1 MSNNLY
7 RIFIRVDANIT
18 IGRGHIS
25 RSLALARMLKEQF
38 EIVFISIENSH
49 DYCLNII
56 HEFPHIF
63 IAEEID
69 IEKYLTIND
78 ILVLD
83 GYKFNELQIKKLK
96 TRVRNIA
103 VIHDFGTVPTYADL
117 IINQTPG
124 IVPEDYIGCI
134 NIRLCLGLD
143 YCLVSPELIELREKL
158 VRGNNT
164 NGILVCFGGADP
176 LSLCEKFVNELL
188 EQGFNHQIVAVG
200 RLSKP
205 LTEYSNVHHVQTI
218 DPIGLAHLMIG
229 SRVNLLSSSVVAL
242 EAATLG
248 CAIFAI
254 WYTEN
259 QAANYRGLT
268 EMGLA
273 EGGGYIGTNSEVTL
287 SVKKLIS
294 LYHNSNSVEILRNRA
309 FTKIDGQSNKRILS
323 AFNSMVNR
331 E

>member
-1 MSNNLY
+1 MNNNLKQ
-7 RIFIRVDANIT
+7 IFFRVDANIT
-18 IGRGHIS
+18 LGRGHMS

-38 EIVFISIENSH
+38 KIIFISLENCR
-49 DYCLNII
+49 DYCSNIT

-63 IAEEID
+63 ISAEIEID
-69 IEKYLTIND
+69 KHLTVND

-83 GYKFNELQIKKLK
+83 GYQFNELQITKLK
-96 TRVRNIA
+96 THVRNIA
-103 VIHDFGTVPTYADL
+103 VIHDFGSVPSYADL

-134 NIRLCLGLD
+134 NVRLCLGLD
-143 YCLVSPELIELREKL
+143 YCLVSPELIGLRKKL
-158 VRGNNT
+158 VREKNT
-164 NGILVCFGGADP
+164 NGLLVCFGGADP
-176 LSLCEKFVNELL
+176 LSLCEKFVKELL
-188 EQGFNHQIVAVG
+188 EQGFKHQIVAVG

-205 LTEYSNVHHVQTI
+205 LTEYSNVLHVQTI

-229 SRVNLLSSSVVAL
+229 SRVTLLSSSVVAF

-273 EGGGYIGTNSEVTL
+273 EGGGYIGSNSEVTH

-294 LYHNSNSVEILRNRA
+294 LYNDANNIEILRNRT
-309 FTKIDGQSNKRILS
+309 FSKIDGQSNKRILS
-323 AFNSMVNR
+323 AFNSLVNR